1 MNSLMDLKRLSHMVL
16 LSEELHFS
24 RAAKRAHLT
33 QTAFS
38 RSIQSLE
45 NDLQLRLFDR
55 GTRSV
60 HLTAAGK
67 QLLAHAR
74 DLLRRA
80 ENLNVSAQFLANAEG
95 GELNFGVGLAAAHSY
110 MQHVLP
116 ALRRE
121 CPALRL
127 NVEVDHWQN
136 LLRHLEQERIEFLV
150 GSTGHLQDDPRLQVT
165 RLPPLDTA
173 VYCRDG
179 HPLLAV
185 APALQASRLL
195 DYPWSAAL
203 LDDDSLLQ
211 MLALL
216 GLSSE
221 VRPPGLMSC
230 NSLPLLRHTLL
241 HSDGLLFTWDGWL
254 QDDVSAGRVHNL
266 LRYLEPGLPAHGYQ
280 LLSNVI
286 QLADRTLSPP
296 AQRAVAMI
304 RRVAEQGGS

>member
-1 MNSLMDLKRLSHMVL
+1 MDLKRLSHMVL

-24 RAAKRAHLT
+24 RAAKRAHLS

-60 HLTAAGK
+60 QLTAAGK
-67 QLLAHAR
+67 QLLIQAR

-80 ENLNVSAQFLANAEG
+80 DNLNVSARFLANAEG
-95 GELNFGVGLAAAHSY
+95 GELNFGVGLLAAHSY
-110 MQHVLP
+110 MQEVLP

-121 CPALRL
+121 CPGLRL

-150 GSTGHLQDDPRLQVT
+150 GGTGYLQEDPRLQVT
-165 RLPPLDTA
+165 RLPPRDTA
-173 VYCRDG
+173 IYCRSD
-179 HPLLAV
+179 HPLLAA
-185 APALQASRLL
+185 APELQASTLL

-203 LDDDSLLQ
+203 LDEESLLQ
-211 MLALL
+211 VLPLL
-216 GLSSE
+216 GLSPDA
-221 VRPPGLMSC
+221 RPPGLMSC
-230 NSLPLLRHTLL
+230 NSLPLLRQTLL
-241 HSDGLLFTWDGWL
+241 HSDSLLFTWDGWL
-254 QDDVSAGRVHNL
+254 QDDLLAGRVVNL
-266 LRYLEPGLPAHGYQ
+266 LPRLAPGLPAQSYQ
-280 LLSNVI
+280 LHSNVI

-304 RRVAEQGGS
+304 RRVAEQSGV